1 MELTLSGQP
10 VCSTKASSS
19 TEKSTANNSQIR
31 LKTSQAR
38 DRLRKCLD
46 WTLPKYFCRLRVLRF
61 PTGKAANSNGLRAKM
76 SKCIV
81 RKIEDCPNGYPKVA
95 GFMDSEDTFGI
106 YRRFGFLYSRVLLS
120 KQDELRRLED
130 DLDAMDHR
138 DAHGTDHTRKCLKS
152 CAKDFARKQKENLQT
167 RKELLQTVQSKLYDY
182 GQFLLQAQQMVSLN
196 KPADRDHLSVQNFL
210 ESGYEDNGKS
220 LMPLME
226 GDNEFIYRKEDLI
239 TLRPG
244 RESAWLDAFVERV
257 LKMIHCKPV
266 QRIFCSKETR
276 LKSNSPHIQYYT
288 KSRVDRLVTLIISGI
303 MLILLVVPTYALY
316 RVTNIKGSSTSNAT
330 CIGILLVATL
340 VFSAVLSLFTKAKR
354 HEILGA
360 SAA

>member
-1 MELTLSGQP
+1 MAISYQQEHKYQWY
-10 VCSTKASSS
+10 TK
-19 TEKSTANNSQIR
+19 EDKQVHCQ
-31 LKTSQAR
+31 K
-38 DRLRKCLD
+38 K
-46 WTLPKYFCRLRVLRF
+46 FV
-61 PTGKAANSNGLRAKM
+61 
-76 SKCIV
+76 V
-81 RKIEDCPNGYPKVA
+81 RTPIEECPNGYPKLA

-120 KQDELRRLED
+120 KQDELRKLED
-130 DLDAMDHR
+130 DLDAMDNR
-138 DAHGTDHTRKCLKS
+138 DAHTSDKTRKCLKS
-152 CAKDFARKQKENLQT
+152 RAKDFARTSTNGSQT
-167 RKELLQTVQSKLYDY
+167 RKELLQTVESKLYEY
-182 GQFLLQAQQMVSLN
+182 GGILLQAQQMVSLN
-196 KPADRDHLSVQNFL
+196 KPADRDHLSVQHFL
-210 ESGYEDNGKS
+210 ESGYEDNGQK

-226 GDNEFIYRKEDLI
+226 GDNEFIYRKEDLV

-244 RESAWLDAFVERV
+244 RESAWLDAFVERL

-266 QRIFCSKETR
+266 QETR

-288 KSRVDRLVTLIISGI
+288 KQRVDRLVTLIISGI
-303 MLILLVVPTYALY
+303 MLVLLVVPTYALY
-316 RVTNIKGSSTSNAT
+316 RVTNIKASTTNAT

>member
-1 MELTLSGQP
+1 
-10 VCSTKASSS
+10 
-19 TEKSTANNSQIR
+19 
-31 LKTSQAR
+31 
-38 DRLRKCLD
+38 
-46 WTLPKYFCRLRVLRF
+46 
-61 PTGKAANSNGLRAKM
+61 
-76 SKCIV
+76 
-81 RKIEDCPNGYPKVA
+81 
-95 GFMDSEDTFGI
+95 MDSEDTFGI

-130 DLDAMDHR
+130 DLDAMDR
-138 DAHGTDHTRKCLKS
+138 SDANTSDKTRKCLKS
-152 CAKDFARKQKENLQT
+152 RTKDFARPSTPGLHT
-167 RKELLQTVQSKLYDY
+167 RKELLQIVQSKLYEY
-182 GQFLLQAQQMVSLN
+182 GQILLQAQQMVSLN
-196 KPADRDHLSVQNFL
+196 KPADRDHLSVLNFL
-210 ESGYEDNGKS
+210 ENGYEENGEPP
-220 LMPLME
+220 LRPLME
-226 GDNEFIYRKEDLI
+226 ADSEFIYRKEDLV

-244 RESAWLDAFVERV
+244 RESAWLDAFVEKL

-266 QRIFCSKETR
+266 QETR

-288 KSRVDRLVTLIISGI
+288 KQRVDRLVTFIISAI

-316 RVTNIKGSSTSNAT
+316 HVTNIKASSTTNAT